1 MRLSLIVPVFDEQH
15 RIGAA
20 LEAVASQPGIDEC
33 IVVDGGSRDDTA
45 AIARARDGVVVV
57 DSPRGRGRQLNAG
70 AAVATGDV
78 LMFLH
83 ADVTLPERAAE
94 VVAQTLEAPGVVAGA
109 FRTWT
114 VPDRRDRW
122 WLSTIMHLADL
133 RSRYTTLPYGDQA
146 LFVRAA
152 AFRAAGG
159 FPDVPLMEDIAL
171 SRRLRELGRLRIA
184 RACVTVSGR
193 RFEARPLRTTVY
205 WNSFPLLHALGV
217 KASVLARLY
226 GNPR

>member
-1 MRLSLIVPVFDEQH
+1 MTPPR
-15 RIGAA
+15 
-20 LEAVASQPGIDEC
+20 
-33 IVVDGGSRDDTA
+33 SR
-45 AIARARDGVVVV
+45 ARAGVVVV

-70 AAVATGDV
+70 AAAATGDV
-78 LMFLH
+78 LLFLH

-94 VVAQTLEAPGVVAGA
+94 TVAHTLAAPGVVAGA

-114 VPDRRDRW
+114 VSERRGRW
-122 WLSTIMHLADL
+122 WLSPIMHLADL

-159 FPDVPLMEDIAL
+159 FPDVPLMEDVVL

-184 RACVTVSGR
+184 RARVTVSGR
-193 RFEARPLRTTVY
+193 RFEARPLRTAVY

-217 KASVLARLY
+217 RPSVLARLY